1 MDKKEF
7 YLIILLLVMYLICF
21 FSLWAKKRNNLE
33 ALKCLY
39 GIQPDNAEND
49 KSDGLER
56 KIFKYCVIPFL
67 FTFILV
73 KVTNGQFGLATNV
86 VSDFYFYLVHEI
98 FSFTIF
104 SFLNIPAVFILLLSL
119 CYLLTKRFLSNSLKN
134 RILCYLLTKRFLSN
148 SLKNWTLSIV
158 KFIILF
164 FLFYLSVF
172 SLGALLISYGGM
184 ESSDIYIPIYY
195 VASIVIQNIVS
206 DILKLLSTHMKFQI
220 PERIFHILNMLSIV
234 TIAMLLFIHID
245 IKSDV
250 SGKYY
255 FFNESSKS
263 FNAMSKKTIL
273 DIDSY
278 GKGKKLVI
286 NFDSSYGTS
295 NYFVI
300 SKNAN
305 IYTSVNG
312 LKNDTEYYLVEIEN
326 GLPRGTGL
334 TLKFDKNIVSFYRN
348 DKKIMSF
355 VKDGTKTYISS
366 WLDKA
371 TVRTDYTGSD
381 IFLEENANSEK
392 KTDVTTCPSG
402 GTVPE
407 FPKLSTNANRK

>member
-7 YLIILLLVMYLICF
+7 YLIILLLVMYLLCF
-21 FSLWAKKRNNLE
+21 FSLWAKKQSILE

-49 KSDGLER
+49 KSDELER

-98 FSFTIF
+98 FSSTIF
-104 SFLNIPAVFILLLSL
+104 RFLGIPVVLIIFLSV
-119 CYLLTKRFLSNSLKN
+119 CYLVDKKISIGYEKW
-134 RILCYLLTKRFLSN
+134 ILGLIKY
-148 SLKNWTLSIV
+148 IV
-158 KFIILF
+158 LF
-164 FLFYLSVF
+164 FLFFLSVF
-172 SLGALLISYGGM
+172 LLGALLISYGGM

-195 VASIVIQNIVS
+195 VASIAIQNIVS

-263 FNAMSKKTIL
+263 FNTMSKKTIL
-273 DIDSY
+273 DIYSY
-278 GKGKKLVI
+278 GKEKHLVI

-295 NYFVI
+295 DYFVI
-300 SKNAN
+300 SKDAN
-305 IYTSVNG
+305 KYTSVNG

-381 IFLEENANSEK
+381 IFLEENANSKK

>member
-1 MDKKEF
+1 MDKKEK
-7 YLIILLLVMYLICF
+7 YLIILLLVMYLLCF
-21 FSLWAKKRNNLE
+21 FSLWAKKRSILE

-39 GIQPDNAEND
+39 GIQLDNTKND
-49 KSDGLER
+49 KSDELER

-98 FSFTIF
+98 FS
-104 SFLNIPAVFILLLSL
+104 SEVLSL
-119 CYLLTKRFLSNSLKN
+119 LGIPVVLIIFLIVCYLIVKKTSNSYVN
-134 RILCYLLTKRFLSN
+134 RILDLVLIKYF
-148 SLKNWTLSIV
+148 V
-158 KFIILF
+158 LF
-164 FLFYLSVF
+164 FLFFLSVF
-172 SLGALLISYGGM
+172 SLGVILISYGGM
-184 ESSDIYIPIYY
+184 ESSDVYIPIYY

-206 DILKLLSTHMKFQI
+206 DIFKLLSTHMKFQI
-220 PERIFHILNMLSIV
+220 PVCIFHILNMLSIG
-234 TIAMLLFIHID
+234 TIAVLLFIHVD

-255 FFNESSKS
+255 FFNESSKL
-263 FNAMSKKTIL
+263 FNTMSKKTIL

-278 GKGKKLVI
+278 GKGEHLVI

-295 NYFVI
+295 DYFVI

-305 IYTSVNG
+305 IYTSVNE

-326 GLPRGTGL
+326 DLPRGTGL
-334 TLKFDKNIVSFYRN
+334 TFKFNKNIVSFYRN

-366 WLDKA
+366 WLDKD

-407 FPKLSTNANRK
+407 FPKLSINANRK

>member
-1 MDKKEF
+1 MDKKEI
-7 YLIILLLVMYLICF
+7 YLIILLLVMYLLCS
-21 FSLWAKKRNNLE
+21 FSLWAKKRSILE

-49 KSDGLER
+49 KSDEPER

-67 FTFILV
+67 FTMILV

-86 VSDFYFYLVHEI
+86 ISDFYFYLVHEI
-98 FSFTIF
+98 FSSKIF
-104 SFLNIPAVFILLLSL
+104 LYLGIPVVLIIFFSV
-119 CYLLTKRFLSNSLKN
+119 CYLVDKEISSGYENW
-134 RILCYLLTKRFLSN
+134 ILGLIKY
-148 SLKNWTLSIV
+148 IV
-158 KFIILF
+158 LF
-164 FLFYLSVF
+164 FLFFFSVF
-172 SLGALLISYGGM
+172 LLGALLISYGGM
-184 ESSDIYIPIYY
+184 ESSDVYIPIYY

-206 DILKLLSTHMKFQI
+206 DIFKLLSTHMKFQI
-220 PERIFHILNMLSIV
+220 PERIFHILNMISVV
-234 TIAMLLFIHID
+234 TIAMSLFIHID

-263 FNAMSKKTIL
+263 FNTMSKKTIL
-273 DIDSY
+273 DIYSSDNEED
-278 GKGKKLVI
+278 LVV

-295 NYFVI
+295 DYFVI
-300 SKNAN
+300 SKSAN
-305 IYTSVNG
+305 KYTSVNG
-312 LKNDTEYYLVEIEN
+312 LKNDTEYYLVEVKN

-334 TLKFDKNIVSFYRN
+334 TFKFDKNIVSFYRN

-371 TVRTDYTGSD
+371 AVRTDYTGSD

-407 FPKLSTNANRK
+407 FPKLSINANRK

>member
-7 YLIILLLVMYLICF
+7 YLIILLLVMYLLCF
-21 FSLWAKKRNNLE
+21 FSLWAKKQSILE

-49 KSDGLER
+49 KSDELER

-67 FTFILV
+67 FTSILV

-98 FSFTIF
+98 FSSVIF
-104 SFLNIPAVFILLLSL
+104 NFLGIPAVIILILSL
-119 CYLLTKRFLSNSLKN
+119 CYLLTKRFLS
-134 RILCYLLTKRFLSN
+134 SN
-148 SLKNWTLSIV
+148 FKNWILSIVNWILSIV
-158 KFIILF
+158 KYSILLLLF
-164 FLFYLSVF
+164 FLPVF

-220 PERIFHILNMLSIV
+220 PVSIFHILNILSIA

-250 SGKYY
+250 GGRYY
-255 FFNESSKS
+255 FFNENSKS
-263 FNAMSKKTIL
+263 FNTMSKKTVL

-278 GKGKKLVI
+278 GKGEDFVI

-295 NYFVI
+295 DYFVI

-305 IYTSVNG
+305 IYTPVKK
-312 LKNDTEYYLVEIEN
+312 LKNDTENYLVEIKN

-371 TVRTDYTGSD
+371 TVRTDNTGSD

-392 KTDVTTCPSG
+392 KTDVTTCSSG
-402 GTVPE
+402 RTVPE